1 MLSWPRNAGLPATI
15 AEIPFPFIAP
25 VRRMATST
33 RSFMALVPTAAA
45 DSGNS
50 NIADSKSVFRTFL
63 YIADLLV

>member
-1 MLSWPRNAGLPATI
+1 
-15 AEIPFPFIAP
+15 
-25 VRRMATST
+25 MATST

-63 YIADLLV
+63 YIADLLVWNPQLPAPIRH